1 MIKDMEKM
9 ETGETIY
16 IRNRYRIEKILNRG
30 GFGITYLAED
40 RELCKKVVLKK
51 YQPAEYEEDLTVRKR
66 SRRTEKTSSY
76 EKGKRDF
83 LKEARIM
90 SSLFDVKEVVKVLDY
105 FEENQDAYIVMEYVS
120 GITLRQYIE
129 SQESMNFEQ
138 AWNLLL
144 PVIHALEKVHEKG
157 LIHRDISPD
166 NIIVRNDDSLK
177 LIDFGS
183 ARQYA
188 GEKTTMTAIIKKGY
202 APPEQYETRGKQG
215 PWTDIYSICA
225 TIYEMITGV
234 IPPSALHRQEKDRM
248 YPPSSYGCEITPQQ
262 EEALMKGLSLDY
274 RKRYQSIVQL
284 EESVLSNPEK
294 ETDSN
299 QENRRRKQN
308 EKKKQK
314 YKLILVGILIGI
326 FITGTVTVQKYK
338 MDLSKAREKENQERS
353 LSRYPRNSSKRQ
365 LLLKYLAKYGR
376 YKGDSGKEKIYV
388 LPEWTLRKINA
399 RCDNDFFSQT
409 REEYI
414 SYLRRK
420 GIPLKF
426 KNRKYRGELYI
437 GPVAGTIETYFTY
450 TDIYDIGQNCGI
462 NIIYDITTHE
472 ITRVLYYRKNPE
484 QKFDNLIQIASES
497 MLFFSKEWDM
507 PPKMALKK
515 AKELVDDYE
524 KEKRSE
530 SYYSWIS
537 TVDCSVG
544 CKTEKKHGTVLQV
557 FRYAG
562 I

>member
-1 MIKDMEKM
+1 MERTEEK
-9 ETGETIY
+9 ETIY
-16 IRNRYRIEKILNRG
+16 IRNRYRVEKILNRG
-30 GFGITYLAED
+30 GFGIAYLAED

-51 YQPAEYEEDLTVRKR
+51 YQPAEPEEDFSIRKI
-66 SRRTEKTSSY
+66 SRRTEKKSFY
-76 EKGKRDF
+76 EKGKQNF

-105 FEENQDAYIVMEYVS
+105 FEENGDAYIVMEYVS
-120 GITLRQYIE
+120 GITLRQYME
-129 SQESMNFEQ
+129 NCQQSMSFGQ
-138 AWNLLL
+138 AWDFLL
-144 PVIHALEKVHEKG
+144 PVIHAMEKVHEKG

-166 NIIVRNDDSLK
+166 NIIVRKDDTLK

-188 GEKTTMTAIIKKGY
+188 GEKTTMTAIIKSGY
-202 APPEQYETRGKQG
+202 APPEQYETKKKQG

-234 IPPSALHRQEKDRM
+234 IPQSALQRQEKDRM

-262 EEALMKGLSLDY
+262 EEALMNGLSLDY
-274 RKRYQSIVQL
+274 RKRYQNIIQL
-284 EESVLSNPEK
+284 EESVLFKQRKEADSSRENSSN
-294 ETDSN
+294 
-299 QENRRRKQN
+299 KQN
-308 EKKKQK
+308 EKK
-314 YKLILVGILIGI
+314 YKLIFVGILIGI

-338 MDLSKAREKENQERS
+338 IDLRKAREKEKQEMS
-353 LSRYPRNSSKRQ
+353 LSRYPRNSQKRQ
-365 LLLKYLAKYGR
+365 LLLKYLAQYGR
-376 YKGDSGKEKIYV
+376 YKGDSGTEKIYV
-388 LPEWTLRKINA
+388 LPEWTLRKINV

-420 GIPLKF
+420 GITLKF
-426 KNRKYRGELYI
+426 KDRKYRGDLYI

-450 TDIYDIGQNCGI
+450 TDIYDIGQNCSI
-462 NIIYDITTHE
+462 NIIYDIATHE
-472 ITRVLYYRKNPE
+472 ITRVLYFRKNPE
-484 QKFDNLIQIASES
+484 QKLDNLIQLVSES

-507 PPKMALKK
+507 PPKMARKQV
-515 AKELVDDYE
+515 KELVDDYE
-524 KEKRSE
+524 KEERSE
-530 SYYSWIS
+530 SYYSWNS

-544 CKTEKKHGTVLQV
+544 CKTEKKYGTVLQI